1 MPVIYID
8 LDGTLLDVWPRYY
21 AVMDKFLERHGLI
34 TPSLNEYKRQKLQ
47 WVQDEAILRHAAFG
61 YPDGGRELLPMYRS
75 WKQEALESTPILRL
89 DRPIGLLN
97 VFAARVSPAYRLNL
111 ISIRRNPELAM
122 RQLRRLNM
130 IDPFERIDFVSPSR
144 TGNPKW
150 DAIRERAGPHDVM
163 IGDSEID
170 LACGSMLGLRT
181 FHVRTGLR
189 SFEYAN
195 RDHPAYELG
204 QYDDLLAYL

>member
-21 AVMDKFLERHGLI
+21 AVMNKFLERHGLFAL
-34 TPSLNEYKRQKLQ
+34 SLNEYKRQKLQ
-47 WVQDEAILRHAAFG
+47 WIRDEAILRHAAFG
-61 YPDGGRELLPMYRS
+61 YPDGGKGLLPIYRC
-75 WKQEALESTPILRL
+75 WKQEALESATMLWL
-89 DRPIGLLN
+89 DQPIGRLN
-97 VFAARVSPAYRLNL
+97 EFAAYVGPSYRLHL
-111 ISIRRNPELAM
+111 ISIRRDPKLAM
-122 RQLRRLNM
+122 RQLRRLNL
-130 IDPFERIDFVSPSR
+130 IAPFERIDFVSPSQ

-150 DAIRERAGPHDVM
+150 EAIRNRTCSQDIM

-189 SFEYAN
+189 SFEFASSSY
-195 RDHPAYELG
+195 PAYELG
-204 QYDDLLAYL
+204 QYEEVLDYL